1 MTGRLLGLT
10 CDSLQSATVVTAD
23 GRVVTCDRN
32 SNPDLFWA
40 LRGGGGG
47 NFGVVT
53 SFTFR
58 THELTSLTIFVLSW
72 PWSTAGQVLE
82 AWQTWG
88 PDAPPPLWSSFR
100 LRWMRGTGP
109 SVSIGGVWAGSPG
122 GLAAPLAE
130 LSTAVG
136 SVPSRSVTTMSY
148 LKAVLYLAGCSG
160 YPISGCRLT
169 TQAAGGRLQREAS
182 IAKSDFFD
190 EPMGPGVARRMLA
203 AVDARGSTPSLSQQE
218 GGVLL
223 DAWGG
228 QIAETASDTTAF
240 PHRQARF
247 LAQEFVTFKTAL
259 SNEVLATNR
268 AWLDSLWRGLRPAT
282 SGFAYVNYIDPE
294 LEGWQRAYY
303 GSNLSRLVQVK
314 RTYDA
319 DDVFRFA
326 QIVPTSLG

>member
-1 MTGRLLGLT
+1 M
-10 CDSLQSATVVTAD
+10 
-23 GRVVTCDRN
+23 
-32 SNPDLFWA
+32 
-40 LRGGGGG
+40 
-47 NFGVVT
+47 
-53 SFTFR
+53 
-58 THELTSLTIFVLSW
+58 
-72 PWSTAGQVLE
+72 
-82 AWQTWG
+82 
-88 PDAPPPLWSSFR
+88 
-100 LRWMRGTGP
+100 
-109 SVSIGGVWAGSPG
+109 
-122 GLAAPLAE
+122 
-130 LSTAVG
+130 
-136 SVPSRSVTTMSY
+136 
-148 LKAVLYLAGCSG
+148 
-160 YPISGCRLT
+160 
-169 TQAAGGRLQREAS
+169 
-182 IAKSDFFD
+182 
-190 EPMGPGVARRMLA
+190 
-203 AVDARGSTPSLSQQE
+203 DARGSTPSLSQQE

-326 QIVPTSLG
+326 QSVPTSLG